1 MSLVSD
7 EASIEQNAQ
16 VLRNRWAAH
25 LEIRCD
31 RVHGT
36 VAVGEQVE
44 HAPAR
49 RVTDRSENSG
59 LTQHHH
65 PDNA

>member
-1 MSLVSD
+1 MSLLTD
-7 EASIEQNAQ
+7 EANVEQNAQ

-25 LEIRCD
+25 LEIRRD
-31 RVHGT
+31 RVHWA

-49 RVTDRSENSG
+49 RVTDRSKNAWVS
-59 LTQHHH
+59 QHHRA
-65 PDNA
+65 DNA